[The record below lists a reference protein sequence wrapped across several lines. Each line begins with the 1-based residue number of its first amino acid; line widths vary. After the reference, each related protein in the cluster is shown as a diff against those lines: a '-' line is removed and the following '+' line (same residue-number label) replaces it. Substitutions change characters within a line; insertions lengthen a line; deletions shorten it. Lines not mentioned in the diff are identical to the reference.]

1 MTQLLLLLIVGGA
14 FIAYSIWMK
23 KKTGAM
29 QDLMPAAYRML
40 FERTGYRVA
49 ALGPAPIEAHVAQ
62 VVKNYAAIAGA
73 GEHREAWLR
82 DFHGVQIQYDSYMGT
97 NESGA
102 RVMSARWSTINQT
115 PPRVQWEVAEKSLVG
130 VRKAIGE
137 VLSKMTRGWAPS
149 LPNQFQSGDPEMDAR
164 FFFYASDPNAAMA
177 IVRDP
182 SIRGH
187 LLASAEVCF
196 CVHAGEIFFSDPMQK
211 NVNAGIGGTVG
222 QMAIGLD
229 IMKRT
234 ELMIPVHDRMAELIA
249 VAQRNSR

>member
-1 MTQLLLLLIVGGA
+1 MTQLFLMLIFGGA
-14 FIAYSIWMK
+14 FIAYFIWMK

-29 QDLMPAAYRML
+29 QDQMPAAYRML

-49 ALGPAPIEAHVAQ
+49 ALGPAPIEAHIAQ
-62 VVKNYAAIAGA
+62 VVKNFSAMTSSGQ
-73 GEHREAWLR
+73 HREAWLR
-82 DFHGVQIQYDSYMGT
+82 DFHGVQIQYDSYMSA
-97 NESGA
+97 NEGGS
-102 RVMSARWSTINQT
+102 VVSARWSTLNQT

-130 VRKAIGE
+130 VRKALGE
-137 VLSKMTRGWAPS
+137 AFSNTTRGWAPS
-149 LPNQFQSGDPEMDAR
+149 LPHQFQSGDPEMDAR

-196 CVHAGEIFFSDPMQK
+196 CVHAGEVFFSDPMQK
-211 NVNAGIGGTVG
+211 NVNAGVGGTVG